1 MKMTG
6 AVTDLL
12 TSALNDPE
20 EPFTAELEETA
31 NGVVGCLSN
40 VLASGASQANGTEQQ
55 NQSSLKVQQ
64 IRFISVSWHLL
75 MVLKQIVHG
84 DLSQFYQTPFCC
96 AQIHYSLPLSVF
108 NSIP

>member
-20 EPFTAELEETA
+20 EPLTAELEETA
-31 NGVVGCLSN
+31 NSVVGCLSN
-40 VLASGASQANGTEQQ
+40 VLASGASQANGAAQQ

-64 IRFISVSWHLL
+64 KWFVSVSWHLL
-75 MVLKQIVHG
+75 MVLKHG
-84 DLSQFYQTPFCC
+84 NLSQFYRTPFCC
-96 AQIHYSLPLSVF
+96 AQIHYSLPRSAF